1 MVDLFCKK
9 IDRKKLLFLVL
20 AGFLENGTCF
30 CLAAIEA
37 MTEALQASGRV
48 KRYLSLA
55 AREAHR
61 SPMKFRHGAV
71 LVKGGRLLSKGFNHY
86 RKTIGGESYCSTHAE
101 MDTLRRLGTHK
112 ESLQSSRG
120 SDLFVVRMGKDGLLR
135 RNSKPCPICV
145 EWMHRYGVNRVYYTV
160 GEQKNEYTY
169 TDVDSDAEES
179 GWWME
184 HVDDLKRYV
193 DHLRESGVKFKLD
206 EPVGSWACDQQ
217 EEKESEIG

>member
-1 MVDLFCKK
+1 
-9 IDRKKLLFLVL
+9 
-20 AGFLENGTCF
+20 
-30 CLAAIEA
+30 
-37 MTEALQASGRV
+37 MTEQLQASGRV
-48 KRYLSLA
+48 KRYLTLA

-86 RKTIGGESYCSTHAE
+86 RTTIGGESYCSTHAE
-101 MDTLRRLGTHK
+101 METLRKLGRHK
-112 ESLQSSRG
+112 EGIRAAKG

-160 GEQKNEYTY
+160 GDAKNEYGY
-169 TDVDSDAEES
+169 TESNGDSSIGGAEES

-184 HVDDLKRYV
+184 HVHDLKQDV
-193 DHLRESGVKFKLD
+193 DNLQGGKWKEHMPVRSREGWCWD
-206 EPVGSWACDQQ
+206 E
-217 EEKESEIG
+217 EEKESEMG